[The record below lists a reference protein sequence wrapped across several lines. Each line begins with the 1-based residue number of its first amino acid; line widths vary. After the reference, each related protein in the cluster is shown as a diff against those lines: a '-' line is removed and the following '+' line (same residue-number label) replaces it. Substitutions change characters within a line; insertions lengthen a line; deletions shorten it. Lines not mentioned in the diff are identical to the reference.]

1 MRPNRLIVPIL
12 LSTALAAQGVLAC
25 AFHNYAPGNGLV
37 DRLMA
42 SEHIVLARPDPAN
55 PAAFAAVAAL
65 EGSVEEVA
73 IPEPLDPET
82 LARLQANPEDV
93 VLFAREEAYGP
104 WMRIAYLGPEFR
116 GVVDEVM
123 TRLPDWELGD
133 DMGRFAL
140 FAARVNDPDPE
151 LAEAALREVDL
162 ADYSLLRQLPFPDV
176 VGPVL
181 AQIDDPAQTDLRP
194 IRILLLG
201 LSADPRAEDYLWPAF
216 GRALTN
222 EGAVLGAYATALI
235 ELGGAATADRIVRE
249 VLLNPDIP
257 IETRELVVEA
267 FALQSQSGTP
277 GTGEVARAAI
287 DAALVASPELA
298 GPVARQF
305 GMRGEF
311 SQGDRLAGMMNAK
324 QVTTIAD
331 MVAVSQY
338 VMFAREAN

>member
-1 MRPNRLIVPIL
+1 MRPTRLIAPIL

-65 EGSVEEVA
+65 EGSVADVA

-82 LARLQANPEDV
+82 LARLQANPGDV

-104 WMRIAYLGPEFR
+104 WTRIAYLGPEFR

-133 DMGRFAL
+133 DMGRFSL
-140 FAARVNDPDPE
+140 FAARVADPDPE
-151 LAEAALREVDL
+151 LAKAALREVDL
-162 ADYSLLRQLPFPDV
+162 ADYSILRNLPFPEMVD
-176 VGPVL
+176 PVL
-181 AQIDDPAQTDLRP
+181 GQIDDPAQTDLRP

-201 LSADPRAEDYLWPAF
+201 ISGEPRAEDYLWPAF

-222 EGAVLGAYATALI
+222 DGAVLGAYATALM
-235 ELGGAATADRIVRE
+235 ELGGGASADRIVRE
-249 VLLNPDIP
+249 VLLNPEVP

-267 FALQSQSGTP
+267 FALQSQSGAP
-277 GTGEVARAAI
+277 ETGAAARAAI
-287 DAALVASPELA
+287 DAALAEAPELA

-311 SQGDRLAGMMNAK
+311 SQGERLAGMMNAR
-324 QVTTIAD
+324 QVTSIAD